1 MRHFCKFSSIISQTE
16 LQSGILKWDS
26 ESFLEGHLM
35 RHLHKFGQCCSTSFL
50 MDLSRPFKLYFNGP
64 LCYLLEKQSQV
75 QITSLDDETIIKFPS
90 YTNGIF
96 TSKQII
102 CTAINNAFYPHCLKI
117 TQNVSFRIL
126 AFSPIFVLN

>member
-1 MRHFCKFSSIISQTE
+1 
-16 LQSGILKWDS
+16 
-26 ESFLEGHLM
+26 M

-117 TQNVSFRIL
+117 TQNVSL
-126 AFSPIFVLN
+126 